1 MIESILGAIS
11 VLLVFE
17 VLFVDITTRK
27 VYDFI
32 GTTKPHPAKKEE
44 CKSYNRERKGVV
56 LFTIISTFIVNVTAY
71 LFLPTTVKMIG
82 ASSFMIWSFDVI
94 STAFLLIEFLLICL
108 GVYMVYLLYRILRK

>member
-32 GTTKPHPAKKEE
+32 GTAKPHPTKKRRVQ
-44 CKSYNRERKGVV
+44 KLQS
-56 LFTIISTFIVNVTAY
+56 
-71 LFLPTTVKMIG
+71 
-82 ASSFMIWSFDVI
+82 
-94 STAFLLIEFLLICL
+94 
-108 GVYMVYLLYRILRK
+108 